1 MENHLH
7 FEAIKKAYNIINIH
21 IDLNK
26 NFKAYDDVPAA
37 IAKKVHEASESSMVW
52 DQLEN
57 KKKERK
63 ISNAKKNLN
72 GIAFSFM
79 TKALLDE
86 IDPDE
91 DLLSWFDTMKA
102 LII

>member
-1 MENHLH
+1 
-7 FEAIKKAYNIINIH
+7 
-21 IDLNK
+21 
-26 NFKAYDDVPAA
+26 
-37 IAKKVHEASESSMVW
+37 MVW

-72 GIAFSFM
+72 GIASSFM